1 MSRVILEVKNLSKR
15 FGDFVAVDDV
25 SFSVGEGEIV
35 GFLGP
40 NGAGKSTTIN
50 CLLGVVEKDSGEIKM
65 FEKDVKNH
73 RTQVMKNVN
82 YCSAEY
88 VLPWNLTLYEN
99 LLVYAHFYEVNNPKQ
114 RVLEVLEALD
124 MLEFKKR
131 NIRSLSFGQR
141 ARANL
146 CKALINKPKLLLLDE
161 PMASMDPD
169 VVDRGIQLIKKIQKE
184 EKMTILYTSHNMWE
198 IEQVADDVVF
208 INHGKIIAQG
218 SPLEL
223 TRQELALEAKEPN
236 LREVFIQLSRRNKED
251 SGGQARRADESN

>member
-1 MSRVILEVKNLSKR
+1 MAKSKPPVLEVKDLTKK
-15 FGDFVAVDDV
+15 FGDFTAVDGI
-25 SFSVGEGEIV
+25 SFSVKEGEIL

-50 CLLGVVEKDSGEIKM
+50 CLLGVVEKDSGLIKM
-65 FEKDVKNH
+65 FGKDVTKS
-73 RTQVMKNVN
+73 RTEVMKNVN

-99 LLVYAHFYEVNNPKQ
+99 LLVYAHFYEVKEPKK
-114 RVLEVLEALD
+114 RVLEVLSDLD
-124 MLEFKKR
+124 MMEFKRR

-146 CKALINKPKLLLLDE
+146 CKALINHPKLLLLDE

-169 VVDRGIQLIKKIQKE
+169 VVDRGIELIKKIQKE

-198 IEQVADDVVF
+198 IEQVANEVVF
-208 INHGKIIAQG
+208 VNHGKVIAQG

-236 LREVFIQLSRRNKED
+236 LREVFIQLSRR
-251 SGGQARRADESN
+251 ADTN